1 MKNKFNYKKMP
12 FSNKEAS
19 KFFVLRAM
27 NRLIGNEMVVSYDET
42 KTDPRT
48 KRAYRNYR
56 IYFKAY
62 ENKEKNANEDLKLSA
77 VDGAEGRTC
86 YYDELVNCLNE
97 LRHIKARNL
106 WQRIINKHK

>member
-86 YYDELVNCLNE
+86 YYDELVNCLTE
-97 LRHIKARNL
+97 LKHIKERGL
-106 WQRIINKHK
+106 WQRIFNKD